1 MIPRSRGRY
10 RGLLPVDIESRFTMT
25 ENREFDLVLFGATGF
40 VGQTTARYLAEAAPV
55 GARIALAGR
64 SAAKLSALRTGLGPA
79 AAEWE
84 LVAADAG
91 DPDALSALA
100 GRTAVV
106 ITTVGP
112 YQRYGLP
119 LLAACARHGT
129 HYADLT
135 GESIFTRTAIDR
147 YHDRAV
153 ATGAKIVNSCGFD
166 SIPSD
171 LSVYQLHQAVVADN
185 AGALGETTLI
195 ATMKG
200 GISGGTVDSARAMW
214 ETIAAE
220 PAARVAITDPY
231 SLSPDRSRERRR
243 GGPSDHALGRAKR
256 IAPDLDGWIG
266 TFVMAPHNT
275 KIVRRS
281 NGLLGWAYGPD
292 FRYREVLN
300 AGAAPAAPLIAAA
313 TAGSVVAGMGAVA
326 VLSRSRFGRR
336 LLDRVLPAP
345 GSGPDEAARA
355 AGWFRTA
362 THTRTST
369 GATYMATFAG
379 QGDPGYQATAVMLA
393 ESGLCLAFDRAR
405 SPERAGVLTP
415 ATAMGD
421 ALTERLR
428 AAGMSIEVTAGRA
441 A

>member
-1 MIPRSRGRY
+1 MI
-10 RGLLPVDIESRFTMT
+10 

-40 VGQTTARYLAEAAPV
+40 VGKTTAQYLAEAAPA

-64 SAAKLSALRTGLGPA
+64 SREKLGALRDQLGPA

-84 LVAADAG
+84 LIAADAG
-91 DPDALSALA
+91 DSDALGALA
-100 GRTAVV
+100 ARTAVV

-147 YHDRAV
+147 YHDSAV
-153 ATGAKIVNSCGFD
+153 ASGARIVNSCGFD

-171 LSVYQLHQAVVADN
+171 LSVYLLHRAVAADN
-185 AGALGETTLI
+185 AGALEQTTLI

-200 GISGGTVDSARAMW
+200 GVSGGTVDSARAMW
-214 ETIAAE
+214 EAIAAE
-220 PAARVAITDPY
+220 PAARAVITDPY
-231 SLSPDRSRERRR
+231 SLSPDRAREPRG
-243 GGPSDHALGRAKR
+243 GGPSDHALGRAKS
-256 IAPDLDGWIG
+256 IAPDLKGWVG

-292 FRYREVLN
+292 FRYREVLD

-313 TAGSVVAGMGAVA
+313 TAGTVVAGMGAVA
-326 VLSRSRFGRR
+326 MLSRSRAGRR

-345 GSGPDEAARA
+345 GTGPDEKARA

-362 THTRTST
+362 TYTRTSA
-369 GATYMATFAG
+369 GAHYLATFAG
-379 QGDPGYQATAVMLA
+379 HGDPGYQATAVMLA
-393 ESGLCLAFDRAR
+393 ESGLCLAFDGSRL
-405 SPERAGVLTP
+405 PDRAGVLTP

-421 ALTERLR
+421 ALTARLR
-428 AAGMSIEVTAGRA
+428 AAGMTIEVTATAVG
-441 A
+441 